1 MIIQLK
7 GALNNVCMN
16 VRIYIYICMYTQYL
30 KIDIKEEFEEIQI

>member
-7 GALNNVCMN
+7 GALNNVCMD
-16 VRIYIYICMYTQYL
+16 VRIYVCMYTQYL